1 MIYRGR
7 QIILTAQA
15 VVLEHWIG
23 LAWERVHSVLRLMY
37 WGPGGG
43 GVGRREGRRG
53 VDGGWR
59 RRGGGKHWATKGGL
73 LYALRLS
80 DTKSIQ
86 QEHQL
91 HPSCKLT
98 LQQGQDKHL
107 NLIYNRKR
115 HAKKT
120 FPNLPY
126 KSRKHIA
133 ARLGTSTNLVARW
146 SPSLP
151 QDCWNWSI

>member
-1 MIYRGR
+1 M
-7 QIILTAQA
+7 
-15 VVLEHWIG
+15 
-23 LAWERVHSVLRLMY
+23 
-37 WGPGGG
+37 
-43 GVGRREGRRG
+43 EGE
-53 VDGGWR
+53 DGGWR

-115 HAKKT
+115 HAKKP

-133 ARLGTSTNLVARW
+133 ARMGTSTNWSRDGRHHYHKIAEIDPYRIGGSLARYTTMCNQMQ
-146 SPSLP
+146 SLR
-151 QDCWNWSI
+151 NFIS